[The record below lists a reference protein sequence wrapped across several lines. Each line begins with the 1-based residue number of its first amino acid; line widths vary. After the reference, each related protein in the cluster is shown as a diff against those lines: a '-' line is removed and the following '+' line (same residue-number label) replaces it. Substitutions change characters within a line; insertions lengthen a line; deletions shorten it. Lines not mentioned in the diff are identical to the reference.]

1 MKKINLN
8 DVVNLIKGNPHHWAQ
23 NILYITT
30 SKNTVII
37 NDCPKEKYD
46 LIILKSNE
54 GAKELEEDGTEK
66 KVINFRGFKESWQ
79 DWETD
84 LVKKYKGDYS
94 ILKNMLPHRTKAS
107 IKTKCTRLF
116 SGSNI

>member
-23 NILYITT
+23 NTLYITT

-46 LIILKSNE
+46 LIILKSNDDTKQL
-54 GAKELEEDGTEK
+54 KEKTEK
-66 KVINFRGFKESWQ
+66 KVINVRGVKESWQ

-116 SGSNI
+116 AGSNI

>member
-1 MKKINLN
+1 MKKINLI

-30 SKNTVII
+30 SKNTVIV

-54 GAKELEEDGTEK
+54 GMVHQEDDDRTK
-66 KVINFRGFKESWQ
+66 KTINFRGAKEGWQ

-84 LVKKYKGDYS
+84 LVKKYKGDYN
-94 ILKNMLPHRTKAS
+94 ILKNMLPHRTKGS

-116 SGSNI
+116 AGSNI

>member
-1 MKKINLN
+1 MKKINLI

-30 SKNTVII
+30 SENTVII

-46 LIILKSNE
+46 LIISKNNE
-54 GAKELEEDGTEK
+54 NTEEPKEEEETK
-66 KVINFRGFKESWQ
+66 KIINFRGAKENWQ
-79 DWETD
+79 DWETN
-84 LVKKYKGDYS
+84 LVKKYKGDYK

-116 SGSNI
+116 VGSNI

>member
-1 MKKINLN
+1 MEKINLN
-8 DVVNLIKGNPHHWAQ
+8 DVVNLVKGNPHHWAQ
-23 NILYITT
+23 DKLYITT
-30 SKNTVII
+30 SKKTIII
-37 NDCPKEKYD
+37 NNCSKEKYD
-46 LIILKSNE
+46 LIIFKSNE
-54 GAKELEEDGTEK
+54 GTKDLEEETEK
-66 KVINFRGFKESWQ
+66 KIINFRGAKESWQ

-116 SGSNI
+116 TEKKG